1 MTAVSAVRCA
11 HCATELAPTL
21 FRCPACGT
29 LAHANRLGEIAADAR
44 RLEAEGKVSE
54 ALGRWN
60 EALMLL
66 PSDAPQHAT
75 IVRRIEDLT
84 SKLGTPAKQPAAG
97 ATGLKGAWLG
107 IITIVVLVVSKL
119 KFLLLGFTKLGTVLS
134 MLAFLGVYW
143 DLYGWMFALGLVLS
157 IYIHEMGHVA
167 SLRHYGIPA
176 SAPMFIPGLGAVVR
190 LKAHPP
196 TKGQDARVGL
206 AGPIWGA
213 GAAIASYLLFKAT
226 GKPIFAG
233 ITHTGAVINLFNLLP
248 IWQLDGGRGIQPLAR
263 TERILLAVL
272 GLGIFAYTHEFFVL
286 AVAIGLGIRAGF
298 GEQGEGDRGATMQFA
313 GLLVVLG
320 ALALVRGG
328 QGG

>member
-1 MTAVSAVRCA
+1 MTAVPALRCA
-11 HCATELAPTL
+11 HCGTELAPTL
-21 FRCPACGT
+21 LRCPACGT
-29 LAHANRLGEIAADAR
+29 LAHAGRLGEIAADAR
-44 RLEAEGKVSE
+44 RLEGEGRLSD
-54 ALGRWN
+54 ALSRWN
-60 EALMLL
+60 EALVLL
-66 PSDAPQHAT
+66 PADAPQHAT

-84 SKLGTPAKQPAAG
+84 GKVGTPAKKPEDAS
-97 ATGLKGAWLG
+97 TGLKGAWVG
-107 IITIVVLVVSKL
+107 IVTVVVLVLSKL

-143 DLYGWMFALGLVLS
+143 NQFGWMFALGFVLS

-176 SAPMFIPGLGAVVR
+176 SAPMFIPGLGAFVR

-213 GAAIASYLLFKAT
+213 GAAIASYILFLVT

-233 ITHTGAVINLFNLLP
+233 ITHTGAVLNLFNLLP

-263 TERILLAVL
+263 AERILLALVGLAVFAFTHEIWVL
-272 GLGIFAYTHEFFVL
+272 GV
-286 AVAIGLGIRAGF
+286 AVGLGIRAGF
-298 GEQGEGDRGATMQFA
+298 GEQGEGDRGALIQFA
-313 GLLVVLG
+313 ALLVVLG
-320 ALALVRGG
+320 ALVVVRAG
-328 QGG
+328 

>member
-1 MTAVSAVRCA
+1 MKSPARANTTRRWPTA
-11 HCATELAPTL
+11 
-21 FRCPACGT
+21 
-29 LAHANRLGEIAADAR
+29 
-44 RLEAEGKVSE
+44 
-54 ALGRWN
+54 
-60 EALMLL
+60 
-66 PSDAPQHAT
+66 
-75 IVRRIEDLT
+75 
-84 SKLGTPAKQPAAG
+84 KLGTPAKQPEAG

-233 ITHTGAVINLFNLLP
+233 ITHTGAVINLSTSFP
-248 IWQLDGGRGIQPLAR
+248 SGSSMVAVGSSRSRGRSASSWPCSGSASSPTPMSSSSWPWPSGSASGPVSGGREGVIGERRCSSPACWWCWAR
-263 TERILLAVL
+263 WHWCE
-272 GLGIFAYTHEFFVL
+272 GG
-286 AVAIGLGIRAGF
+286 RAG
-298 GEQGEGDRGATMQFA
+298 RA
-313 GLLVVLG
+313 G
-320 ALALVRGG
+320 
-328 QGG
+328 